1 MDLRAIDRYYQER
14 DVADIDHA
22 AERIDDALSK
32 DRNYGLA
39 IFYKGVVLDLMGK
52 PADAPSYF
60 DRLLKECDSRELEI
74 ETRFNLGVVN
84 YHRYSHPFLVLAR
97 NYFDEVIKSDADPA
111 LKSMAKA
118 YLAQTHAIWMRP
130 SHAQLPDKRQ
140 TVTPEVRSHIEEH
153 FRACQELVEEFR
165 SENSGDPRLIATYEN
180 ANGMA
185 QMYYTDHLALDLVSK
200 REHLE
205 SARKSLLEADHQLPR
220 DWANTC
226 DLGSLELRWGVLQR
240 NDPQSGDTSDSHFAE
255 SRKRLESVTTTLRRA
270 MVLLFMSWE
279 SCIAFGKSGA
289 KPTPICSWLCMF
301 LSNTVT
307 FRTSRSGSS

>member
-1 MDLRAIDRYYQER
+1 MDLARLIDITRSETSQTLIMPPR
-14 DVADIDHA
+14 
-22 AERIDDALSK
+22 RIDDALSK

-130 SHAQLPDKRQ
+130 SHAQLPDK
-140 TVTPEVRSHIEEH
+140 P
-153 FRACQELVEEFR
+153 
-165 SENSGDPRLIATYEN
+165 D
-180 ANGMA
+180 
-185 QMYYTDHLALDLVSK
+185 
-200 REHLE
+200 
-205 SARKSLLEADHQLPR
+205 
-220 DWANTC
+220 C
-226 DLGSLELRWGVLQR
+226 DSRG
-240 NDPQSGDTSDSHFAE
+240 PQPH
-255 SRKRLESVTTTLRRA
+255 RRA
-270 MVLLFMSWE
+270 LPSMS
-279 SCIAFGKSGA
+279 
-289 KPTPICSWLCMF
+289 
-301 LSNTVT
+301 
-307 FRTSRSGSS
+307 RTGRRVSERE